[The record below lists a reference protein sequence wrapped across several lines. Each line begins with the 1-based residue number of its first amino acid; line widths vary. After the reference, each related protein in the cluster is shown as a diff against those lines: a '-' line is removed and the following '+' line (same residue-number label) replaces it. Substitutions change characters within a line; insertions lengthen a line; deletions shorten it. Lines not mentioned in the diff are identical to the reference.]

1 MWQQRHPVLDEI
13 EPEIAQMLEAF
24 GYELVLAKLT
34 GPAGGQ
40 NLTLYIDKPGGVH
53 SDECA
58 EMSKKVSV
66 LLETID
72 SNRHNYEIVVSSPG
86 MDRPIVQE
94 TDFERFVEEKARL
107 TIERAEGRQTLTGII
122 KGLTGSC
129 VVMQID
135 GDTVAVPLSGLV
147 AARLVP
153 EWQEI

>member
-1 MWQQRHPVLDEI
+1 
-13 EPEIAQMLEAF
+13 MLEAF
-24 GYELVLAKLT
+24 GYELVLAKLS

-40 NLTLYIDKPGGVH
+40 NLTLYIDKLGGVH

-58 EMSKKVSV
+58 EMAKRVSV

-72 SNRHNYEIVVSSPG
+72 SNRHNCEIVVSSPG
-86 MDRPIVQE
+86 LERPLVQE
-94 TDFERFVEEKARL
+94 TDFERFAGEKAIL
-107 TIERAEGRQTLTGII
+107 TIERAKGRQTLTGII

-135 GDTVAVPLSGLV
+135 GDTVAVPLASLV
-147 AARLVP
+147 AACLAP

>member
-1 MWQQRHPVLDEI
+1 MWRQRNPVLDEI

-24 GYELVLAKLT
+24 GYELVLAELK

-40 NLTLYIDKPGGVH
+40 SLTLYVDKPGGMH
-53 SDECA
+53 SSDCA
-58 EMSKKVSV
+58 EMAKKVSV

-72 SNRHNYEIVVSSPG
+72 SSRHNYEIVISSPG
-86 MDRPIVQE
+86 VDRPLARE
-94 TDFERFVEEKARL
+94 TDFERFAGEMARL
-107 TIERAEGRQTLTGII
+107 TLEKAEGRQTLTGTI

-135 GDTVAVPLSGLV
+135 GDTVEIALSSLV

-153 EWQEI
+153 EQEL

>member
-40 NLTLYIDKPGGVH
+40 
-53 SDECA
+53 